1 MCSELFDHTSILQF
15 LERITGVSE
24 PNISDFRRRAMG
36 DLTSA
41 FRFNESARH
50 APTLPDT
57 TGGYN
62 LAQYEAA
69 NLPLPTVPAGEQT
82 MPRQEPGHRPH
93 VG

>member
-1 MCSELFDHTSILQF
+1 V
-15 LERITGVSE
+15 RE

-41 FRFNESARH
+41 FRFHEPARH

-69 NLPLPTVPAGEQT
+69 NLPLPTVPTSDQT
-82 MPRQEPGHRPH
+82 MPRQEPGQRPH

>member
-1 MCSELFDHTSILQF
+1 
-15 LERITGVSE
+15 
-24 PNISDFRRRAMG
+24 MG

-41 FRFNESARH
+41 FRFNEAARH

-57 TGGYN
+57 TGGDT

-69 NLPLPTVPAGEQT
+69 NLPLPAVPTSDQT
-82 MPRQEPGHRPH
+82 TPRQEPGHRPH